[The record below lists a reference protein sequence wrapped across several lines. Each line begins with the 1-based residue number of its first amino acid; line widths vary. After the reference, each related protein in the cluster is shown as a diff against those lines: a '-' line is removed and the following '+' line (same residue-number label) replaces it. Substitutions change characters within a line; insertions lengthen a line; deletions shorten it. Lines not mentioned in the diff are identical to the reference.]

1 MLNTPDWE
9 KAKARMAALLHGE
22 ILDRPCIQITCL
34 REPGVKV
41 DAPRGL
47 HDPRETDLDEL
58 LDKFEAH
65 IQSRLYL
72 GEAFPSVSLSFGPDT
87 FSAYLG
93 CDLEYME
100 SRFTSWAVPILTDWD
115 HPPSFEFDPGNE
127 WWKRMAKTLDHAAAR
142 AKDRY
147 LIGCP
152 DTHAGG
158 DGLAAMRGQER
169 LCLDL
174 IDVPEKVEAAM
185 AKIEKAVIPYF
196 DGVFGILKKCQDRM
210 PCMACA
216 MPGTSCVVQCDFIAL
231 ISTPMMKRFFLDE
244 MRTETKYL
252 DYCFFHLDGPG
263 ALKHMDTILELPEL
277 DGLNYV
283 VGTGQEFSLQ
293 QTIDLYKRV
302 QTAGKIAVFGVG
314 AQNLETVLEELDP
327 RKLFLHMGAGTP
339 EQAQDILKRAERIAA
354 KRWA

>member
-1 MLNTPDWE
+1 MINTPDWE
-9 KAKARMAALLHGE
+9 KARERMEALLHGE

-34 REPGVKV
+34 KDQKV
-41 DAPRGL
+41 NVEAPRGL

-58 LDKFEAH
+58 LDRFEAH
-65 IQSRLYL
+65 FNSRLYL
-72 GEAFPSVSLSFGPDT
+72 GEAFPTASLSFGPDT

-100 SRFTSWAVPILTDWD
+100 SRFTSWAVPNITDWD
-115 HPPSFEFDPGNE
+115 NPPAFEFDPQNE
-127 WWKRMAKTLDHAAAR
+127 WWTRMEKTLDHAAAR

-158 DGLAAMRGQER
+158 DCLAAMRGQGK

-185 AKIEKAVIPYF
+185 AKIERAVIPYF
-196 DGVFGILKKCQDRM
+196 DRVLAILKKCQAGT
-210 PCMACA
+210 PCMGCW
-216 MPGTSCVVQCDFIAL
+216 MPGTSCMVQCDFIAL
-231 ISTPMMKRFFLDE
+231 ISTEMVKRFFLNE
-244 MRTETKYL
+244 TRIETEYL
-252 DYCFFHLDGPG
+252 DHCFFHLDGPD
-263 ALKHMDTILELPEL
+263 ALKHMDTILALPEL

-283 VGTGQEFSLQ
+283 VGANREFTLQ

-302 QTAGKIAVFGVG
+302 QAAGKIAVFG
-314 AQNLETVLEELDP
+314 ASAADLETILTELDP
-327 RKLFLHMGAGTP
+327 RRLLLKVGARDAAHAQEILTAANRITAGKL
-339 EQAQDILKRAERIAA
+339 
-354 KRWA
+354 